1 MTQINTQS
9 TKKNTVKAEVKRNES
24 QMLDFKQNRWYF
36 ETWKYLGKGRYRKLQ
51 LFE

>member
-9 TKKNTVKAEVKRNES
+9 TKKNTEKAELKRNES
-24 QMLDFKQNRWYF
+24 QMLDFKQNQRYF
-36 ETWKYLGKGRYRKLQ
+36 ETWKYLAKERDQKLQ